1 MGICLCLPNR
11 NVPPP
16 EEDKA
21 AVKINRNNFIITTPT
36 TKNQS
41 PKNEA
46 GKANFPA
53 EGGKKDTP
61 KTPQNGHQNNN
72 NNEDEDDDI
81 RDVSQIFIKQDNEN
95 LDNEDIK
102 NQLRI
107 KLEDFKLLKV
117 CCVFVWLLKKSIGYW
132 KGLVWKGHACGEKGH
147 KYWCLFRKFWGL
159 RVVFIRKII
168 CDENAH

>member
-11 NVPPP
+11 NAPPP
-16 EEDKA
+16 EEEKA

-36 TKNQS
+36 TKTQS

-46 GKANFPA
+46 GRTNFPG
-53 EGGKKDTP
+53 EGTKKDPP
-61 KTPQNGHQNNN
+61 KTPQNGHPNT
-72 NNEDEDDDI
+72 NNEDEDEDI

-102 NQLRI
+102 NQLKI

-117 CCVFVWLLKKSIGYW
+117 CCGFLMVFKKS
-132 KGLVWKGHACGEKGH
+132 L
-147 KYWCLFRKFWGL
+147 
-159 RVVFIRKII
+159 
-168 CDENAH
+168 